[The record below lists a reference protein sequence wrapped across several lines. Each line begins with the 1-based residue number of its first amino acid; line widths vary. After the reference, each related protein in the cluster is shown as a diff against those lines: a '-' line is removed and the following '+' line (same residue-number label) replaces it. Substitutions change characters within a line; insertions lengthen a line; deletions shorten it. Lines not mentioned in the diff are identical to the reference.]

1 LAFPESLESAL
12 SGGAT
17 LCEYL
22 RNLKVDT
29 SSPALFFFFTGLKV
43 REHSERHLWE
53 SASLKKLKPFINCVT
68 TELSAR
74 GETECICGEG
84 KKAHLWPEPC
94 WSKTPLICYK
104 SKPTTE
110 MLKIQPLKTS
120 PKTLHKSQQS
130 LFLVYTLSPFPS
142 FPITRR
148 CSRFLR
154 PSSVVR
160 LGKREESRRSL
171 NPDFCKSPNPNPN
184 LMENPP

>member
-1 LAFPESLESAL
+1 MRHAHPNPNTKGKYPKPSYRGSLPGGVLVFPESLEYAL

-29 SSPALFFFFTGLKV
+29 SSPALFFFCFFFTGLKV

-68 TELSAR
+68 SELSAR

-94 WSKTPLICYK
+94 WSKTPLICDK
-104 SKPTTE
+104 SKP
-110 MLKIQPLKTS
+110 QPKCS
-120 PKTLHKSQQS
+120 KS
-130 LFLVYTLSPFPS
+130 
-142 FPITRR
+142 
-148 CSRFLR
+148 
-154 PSSVVR
+154 
-160 LGKREESRRSL
+160 
-171 NPDFCKSPNPNPN
+171 NP
-184 LMENPP
+184 

>member
-1 LAFPESLESAL
+1 LVFPESLEYAL
-12 SGGAT
+12 SGAAT

-29 SSPALFFFFTGLKV
+29 SSPALFFFCFFFTGLKV

-68 TELSAR
+68 SELSAR
-74 GETECICGEG
+74 GGTECICGEG

-130 LFLVYTLSPFPS
+130 LFLVYELSPVLN

-148 CSRFLR
+148 
-154 PSSVVR
+154 
-160 LGKREESRRSL
+160 
-171 NPDFCKSPNPNPN
+171 
-184 LMENPP
+184 